1 MPSNNIVRLN
11 RSEPTAIDYMG
22 HRITL
27 KYRPDYND
35 WQYEVKLH
43 ITYTVKRQSA
53 FYTVAVRDAKKIIS
67 QMVTANEAKKARII
81 K

>member
-1 MPSNNIVRLN
+1 MPSNNIVKLN
-11 RSEPTAIDYMG
+11 RREPTAIDYMG

-43 ITYTVKRQSA
+43 ITYTVTRQSA
-53 FYTVAVRDAKKIIS
+53 FYTVAVRNAKKLIEK
-67 QMVTANEAKKARII
+67 MVRSDAMKKERVPT
-81 K
+81 